1 MNNIYHFAMHLFQS
15 IKKGKK
21 EKSRQRA
28 FMGAKKK
35 SSNPAMNICNQTLQ
49 LSEAGRICGLNNSFG
64 ERNGQIMSEN
74 GSFGLLAL
82 CDLQT

>member
-1 MNNIYHFAMHLFQS
+1 
-15 IKKGKK
+15 
-21 EKSRQRA
+21 
-28 FMGAKKK
+28 
-35 SSNPAMNICNQTLQ
+35 MNICNQILQ

-64 ERNGQIMSEN
+64 EINGQIMSEN